1 MKKLLL
7 ALALA
12 GMLWSCGKDGEVG
25 PKGDKGEQ
33 GQQGEKGLQGEKG
46 IDGTTL
52 LSGNGSPQLT
62 IGKAGDYYI
71 NLSTSN
77 LYGPKTSTTW
87 GQPTSMKGE
96 KGSDGSN
103 GKDGSKILSGTGL
116 PISSDGSIGDFYF
129 SKGYLAFYGPK
140 TSAGWGSGVV
150 LGSTQAFGVQTFLVK
165 DIKFNKVTILDYTP
179 HSLGWHEPFIIST
192 QNITIPGVNLKRG
205 ITYIYVGKKDN
216 FKISNPFDVTDYE
229 DNNWQIL
236 GDYDDFEGRKM
247 FNHDYTEGNFSFNI
261 IYYGLTKNSVRV
273 QISGMSS
280 SNIYGFNRWKDE
292 VSADIIIKHIPEASV
307 SQIAA
312 KGLNTNNI
320 INLK

>member
-12 GMLWSCGKDGEVG
+12 GMLWSCGKDGEIG

-52 LSGNGSPQLT
+52 LSGNGSPLLT

-71 NLSTSN
+71 DLSTSN

-87 GQPTSMKGE
+87 GQPTSIKGE

-140 TSAGWGSGVV
+140 TSAGWGSGVI
-150 LGSTQAFGVQTFLVK
+150 LGSTQAFGVKTFLIKDVK
-165 DIKFNKVTILDYTP
+165 LNNSTIINYTP
-179 HSLGWHEPFIIST
+179 NGVHSPFINGSKSLE
-192 QNITIPGVNLKRG
+192 IPGVNLKRG
-205 ITYIYVGKKDN
+205 LTYIYVIKKENYLIPSVFD
-216 FKISNPFDVTDYE
+216 ISNYE
-229 DNNWQIL
+229 DFQWQIVEETYDMERTKYDHYYS
-236 GDYDDFEGRKM
+236 GDNYK
-247 FNHDYTEGNFSFNI
+247 FNLS
-261 IYYGLTKNSVRV
+261 YYGLNKTNFRV
-273 QISGMSS
+273 QISGYAN
-280 SNIYGFNRWKDE
+280 SNIFAFNNWKNEISLD
-292 VSADIIIKHIPEASV
+292 VLVKHIPEASV
-307 SQIAA
+307 SQISA
-312 KGLNTNNI
+312 KGIDLNNI
-320 INLK
+320 LNIN